1 MKILKILVAAGLLW
15 FVFFGSIPSNINI
28 NPIVPDEV
36 DEVEEIINVERPSE
50 NILTLVS
57 PFAKLVTETEDRAK
71 LALFNYEFANRIVS
85 YNTDAQQV
93 NDIYSKAGEFFFDT
107 TMKGKYEGY
116 ATGLKSLIQ
125 SVTTDDNHTLSMD
138 EKQRLKDLFNG
149 LAWALV
155 ER

>member
-36 DEVEEIINVERPSE
+36 DEVEAIINVDKPSE
-50 NILTLVS
+50 GILTLVS
-57 PFAKLVTETEDRAK
+57 PVAKLVTEIEDRAK

-85 YNTDAQQV
+85 YNTDVQQV
-93 NDIYSKAGEFFFDT
+93 NDLYSKAGEFFFDKA
-107 TMKGKYEGY
+107 MKGKYEGY

-125 SVTTDDNHTLSMD
+125 SVTTDDNHILSMD